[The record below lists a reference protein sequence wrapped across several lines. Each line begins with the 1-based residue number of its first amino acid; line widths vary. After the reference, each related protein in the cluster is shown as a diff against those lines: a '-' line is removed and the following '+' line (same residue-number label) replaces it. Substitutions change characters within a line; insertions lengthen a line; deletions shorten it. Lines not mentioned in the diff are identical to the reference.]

1 MFDSYL
7 RLVANT
13 FFSNLIFPI
22 DQEYVE
28 IVMLSAVVSYNKFI
42 IYGVIF
48 IFKFLALFFNM
59 LIGLAAYNSF
69 KKFINS
75 KGLNNIIISRYFF
88 DKYCFWFVPLFAF
101 ISPLL
106 LIVFSS
112 FCGFLRL
119 FKFRVL
125 SAIAIEII
133 IDCIIAI
140 FL

>member
-7 RLVANT
+7 QLAANT

-28 IVMLSAVVSYNKFI
+28 IVMLSAVVSYNKFV

-59 LIGLAAYNSF
+59 LIGLAFYNSF
-69 KKFINS
+69 KKFIND
-75 KGLNNIIISRYFF
+75 KGLNNILVSQHFF
-88 DKYCFWFVPLFAF
+88 DKYCFWFIPLFAF

-106 LIVFSS
+106 LIVFTL
-112 FCGFLRL
+112 FFGFLRL

-125 SAIAIEII
+125 SAMGIEII
-133 IDCIIAI
+133 IDCIEKI

>member
-7 RLVANT
+7 RLAANT

-28 IVMLSAVVSYNKFI
+28 IVMLSAVIPYNKFAI
-42 IYGVIF
+42 CGIIF

-59 LIGLAAYNSF
+59 LIGLAVYNSF
-69 KKFINS
+69 KTFINA
-75 KGLNNIIISRYFF
+75 KGLNNILISKHFF

-101 ISPLL
+101 VSPLL

-125 SAIAIEII
+125 SAMAIEII
-133 IDCIIAI
+133 IDCIVVI